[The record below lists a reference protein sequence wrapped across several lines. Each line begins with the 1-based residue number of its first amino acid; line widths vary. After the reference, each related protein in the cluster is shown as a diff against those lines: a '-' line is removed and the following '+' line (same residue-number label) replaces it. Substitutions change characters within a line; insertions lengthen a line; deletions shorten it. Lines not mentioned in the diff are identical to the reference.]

1 MVKEGTMRRIA
12 TSVGVAIMAL
22 AVMTGCRSMT
32 GQSLGT
38 NVDNKTTTANVK
50 ARLVADRLQN
60 LGWVDVDTNAG
71 TVYLGGTARS
81 QAQKQRAEEVARE
94 VDGVKKVVNNIQV
107 NPAAATSDQTTGG
120 SQSMTSGNQSTA
132 SASASPGSAM
142 RGYTATGEVVSVDR
156 ALGHVT
162 IRSDQ
167 GQIMLNLPQNAV
179 EDLRVGDRVEFGIHS
194 SR

>member
-1 MVKEGTMRRIA
+1 MRRIVM
-12 TSVGVAIMAL
+12 SVGVVIMGL

-38 NVDNKTTTANVK
+38 NIDNKATTANVK
-50 ARLVADRLQN
+50 ARLGAERLQN

-71 TVYLGGTARS
+71 TVYLSGTATS

-107 NPAAATSDQTTGG
+107 KPAAATSNQTTGG
-120 SQSMTSGNQSTA
+120 SQSMASGNQSTS
-132 SASASPGSAM
+132 SASASPGPAM

-179 EDLRVGDRVEFGIHS
+179 QDLRVGDRVELGIHS